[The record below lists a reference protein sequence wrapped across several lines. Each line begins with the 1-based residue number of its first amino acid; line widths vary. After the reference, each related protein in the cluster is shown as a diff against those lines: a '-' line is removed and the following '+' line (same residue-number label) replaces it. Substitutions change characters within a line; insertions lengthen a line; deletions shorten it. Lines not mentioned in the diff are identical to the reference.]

1 MPPKTEYSLTE
12 QGRKAIPVIETI
24 REYGSMLMKEK
35 KGYRLKV
42 RSNKPLLVLVI
53 SLPRRVSD
61 SLSVSAASLEKD
73 AAASLNTSSPPTE
86 TTALFPGEVSDR
98 LVRCFVALAVYKE
111 SGIAGCEIFD
121 LSVAVPTV
129 LPEGNAVARYPLTGR
144 VSDRLVHCFVA
155 LAVHSER
162 IRHHLLRNI
171 CIRSVS

>member
-1 MPPKTEYSLTE
+1 M
-12 QGRKAIPVIETI
+12 
-24 REYGSMLMKEK
+24 
-35 KGYRLKV
+35 
-42 RSNKPLLVLVI
+42 LVI

-73 AAASLNTSSPPTE
+73 AAASLQHILPTNRNYRY
-86 TTALFPGEVSDR
+86 LPRRVSDR